1 MLPLGGNALINGS
14 SEAELSEVK
23 RISTNVAA
31 LIDSERS
38 QEGAALSPDRKAF
51 MELCR
56 KLAINCHA
64 LNRRAIEN
72 YFSHMAVKA
81 IKGQKYRALAQ
92 YEALNAAPVA
102 WSKEENW
109 RIARQMTKSDIGE
122 TDLGKF
128 IADL

>member
-1 MLPLGGNALINGS
+1 
-14 SEAELSEVK
+14 
-23 RISTNVAA
+23 
-31 LIDSERS
+31 
-38 QEGAALSPDRKAF
+38 

-72 YFSHMAVKA
+72 YFSDIAVKP

-109 RIARQMTKSDIGE
+109 RIARQMTKSEISE
-122 TDLGKF
+122 TDLGDF
-128 IADL
+128 IAHL